1 MVLDELTDIW
11 KLILCYLN
19 AQKIRV
25 NIMTNKQ
32 RSIYFGG
39 SAVLDRI
46 TDYCIGKALFHALII
61 S

>member
-1 MVLDELTDIW
+1 MGLDDLTDIC
-11 KLILCYLN
+11 KLILCYAN

-25 NIMTNKQ
+25 NTMTKKQ